1 MHENS
6 YGQLDWRD
14 FKADQQNAWIT
25 ATVRGDLCWFKGD
38 CTFRVVVKRTR
49 YLAQSV
55 AHRLASSSASTG
67 WYQSGL
73 FTCVLSR

>member
-1 MHENS
+1 M
-6 YGQLDWRD
+6 
-14 FKADQQNAWIT
+14 
-25 ATVRGDLCWFKGD
+25 DLQAKRVDVVDGSWCVL
-38 CTFRVVVKRTR
+38 FRLMALFVKRTR

>member
-1 MHENS
+1 MAGLKGGSAAAKTRGFE
-6 YGQLDWRD
+6 D
-14 FKADQQNAWIT
+14 FG
-25 ATVRGDLCWFKGD
+25 RRF
-38 CTFRVVVKRTR
+38 VVCVVQVVALFVKRTR

>member
-1 MHENS
+1 MDL
-6 YGQLDWRD
+6 QAKRVD
-14 FKADQQNAWIT
+14 
-25 ATVRGDLCWFKGD
+25 VGDGSWCVL
-38 CTFRVVVKRTR
+38 FRLMALFVKRTR